1 MEVFII
7 ITTLGRSLIMNRV
20 VNDRMKP
27 VTYIALGKGTNNP
40 SRQDLKMGKETVRK
54 LADYTVD
61 IENNVLIFKAGFTA
75 KEVLNTTEISLF
87 TEEDILVSRDVYE
100 TVTDD
105 ILEDTTSTID
115 MEYRIH
121 FDTAGVHKQWY
132 TSSIEDTILYR
143 FENNPVIGV
152 RELNTDTGYIRA
164 NSLQEMQGQA
174 KARYYYDITTR
185 NLYIKTSS
193 LDTINTVSSKDIA
206 VLIK

>member
-1 MEVFII
+1 MFII
-7 ITTLGRSLIMNRV
+7 ITTLGHSQIMNRL

-27 VTYIALGKGTNNP
+27 ATYIALGKGTNNP
-40 SRQDLKMGKETVRK
+40 SRQDLKLGKETVRK

-75 KEVLNTTEISLF
+75 KEVLNTTEIGLF
-87 TEEDILVSRDVYE
+87 TEDDILVSRDVYQ

-105 ILEDTTSTID
+105 ILEDTTSTINI
-115 MEYRIH
+115 EYRII
-121 FDTAGVHKQWY
+121 FDVGGVHKQWY

-174 KARYYYDITTR
+174 KARYYYDVTTR
-185 NLYIKTSS
+185 NLYIKTSD
-193 LDTINTVSSKDIA
+193 LDTINTVDSKDIA

>member
-1 MEVFII
+1 MIM
-7 ITTLGRSLIMNRV
+7 TLGRSMIMNRI
-20 VNDRMKP
+20 VNDRMSCAS
-27 VTYIALGKGTNNP
+27 YIALGKGTNNP
-40 SRQDLKMGKETVRK
+40 SKKDTKLGKETVRK

-75 KEVLNTTEISLF
+75 KEVLNTTEIGLF
-87 TEEDILVSRDVYE
+87 TEEDILVSRDVYQ

-115 MEYRIH
+115 MEYRMH

-174 KARYYYDITTR
+174 KARYFYDVTTR
-185 NLYIKTSS
+185 NLYIKTSD
-193 LDTINTVSSKDIA
+193 LDTINTVDSKDIA

>member
-7 ITTLGRSLIMNRV
+7 ITTLGRSLIMNRI
-20 VNDRMKP
+20 VNDRMKA

-40 SRQDLKMGKETVRK
+40 SKKDLKMGKETVRK

-75 KEVLNTTEISLF
+75 KEVLNTTEIGLF

-105 ILEDTTSTID
+105 ILEDTTSTIN

-121 FDTAGVHKQWY
+121 FDTAGVHKKWY

-143 FENNPVIGV
+143 YENNPVIGV

-164 NSLQEMQGQA
+164 RSLEEMQGQA
-174 KARYYYDITTR
+174 KARYYYDISTR
-185 NLYIKTSS
+185 NLYIKTSD
-193 LDTINTVSSKDIA
+193 LDTINTVDSKDIA

>member
-1 MEVFII
+1 M
-7 ITTLGRSLIMNRV
+7 ITTLGRSLLMNRA

-27 VTYIALGKGTNNP
+27 ITYMALGKGTNNP
-40 SRQDLKMGKETVRK
+40 SRQDLHLGKETVRK

-61 IENNVLIFKAGFTA
+61 IENNVLIFKAGFIA
-75 KEVLNTTEISLF
+75 KEVLNTTEIGLF

-105 ILEDTTSTID
+105 ILEDTTSTIN

-121 FDTAGVHKQWY
+121 FDTAGVHKKWY

-143 FENNPVIGV
+143 YENNPVIGV

-164 NSLQEMQGQA
+164 RSLEEGQA
-174 KARYYYDITTR
+174 KARYYYDISTR
-185 NLYIKTSS
+185 NLYIKTSD
-193 LDTINTVSSKDIA
+193 LDTINTVDSKDIA